1 MILRATM
8 VQVGMKYA
16 ASSAPLN
23 ELIRQFVDMS
33 LPAFPHALRTGTA
46 ACGELTPFNCGRQ
59 FKPFV
64 YLNGRIGGA
73 EYRFAGQIIAVSS
86 RLRTFGPRLL
96 RVWSRRA
103 LGRKG

>member
-1 MILRATM
+1 
-8 VQVGMKYA
+8 
-16 ASSAPLN
+16 
-23 ELIRQFVDMS
+23 MS

-73 EYRFAGQIIAVSS
+73 EYRFAGQIMAVSS
-86 RLRTFGPRLL
+86 PLPVFGPLSL
-96 RVWSRRA
+96 RIWSWRA
-103 LGRKG
+103 LGRKD